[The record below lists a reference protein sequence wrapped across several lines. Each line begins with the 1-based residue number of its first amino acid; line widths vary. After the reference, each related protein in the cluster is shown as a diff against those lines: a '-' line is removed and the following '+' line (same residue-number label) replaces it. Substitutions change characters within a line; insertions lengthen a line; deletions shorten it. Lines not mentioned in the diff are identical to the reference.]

1 MSIVRAI
8 HLERWAGTNMAR
20 DKLGELLRRLIHAAI
35 PISAIQDVRFL
46 ANESNQLAGWDGL
59 LECRSSV
66 HWIPNGRS
74 VWELG
79 AGRTPREKIKDD
91 FTIRRDQALPF
102 GWHKDATTY
111 VAVTLRKLN
120 DLASLENELKQNSPW
135 QKVKIYDAQ
144 SLEEWIERSLGVE
157 VWLQEQG
164 VGLPPTI
171 HTLERFWRQW
181 SHGTNP
187 IVSTKLVLTD
197 RKEFSHSFQNS
208 LKVQGGVFG
217 VQADSPDEA
226 LAFVFAAIDAGDSNF
241 REHFLARAI
250 VVSEKEDTDCLKDIE
265 PQCIILRPPAT
276 ENAQIC
282 ARFGHTVINALG
294 NSSLSQKIDFR
305 LRRPQRSSFTAALIE
320 MGKAKE
326 QAEVEARACGASPS
340 IWRVWNLL
348 QQADVGS
355 DIPDWA
361 REEHAQR
368 VVPAILLGGWS
379 DRFAGDREIV
389 KEFTG
394 EEFEKY
400 RDGIQPLVFKD
411 NPLLTR
417 IDDTWVVT
425 APATAFA
432 LVINHITTGH
442 LEKLSKIV
450 NSVFKETDPTIDLH
464 PDERPYAAMRNK
476 GMSHSTWLRDGIAET
491 LLRIVV
497 IGERLEK
504 SGIIPKNQ
512 SCQSYVDQLIRDL
525 PGLSEDWRLLASL
538 RNQLPVFAE
547 AAPIPFLE
555 ALERLLQ
562 GEPEKIRPIF
572 AEGDSMFGHA
582 FHPNLLW
589 ALETLAWEPSLLGRV
604 ALILARLAKIDPG
617 GRLSNRPINSLREIL
632 LAWHPNT
639 SANLENRLRVLDLII
654 EREPETGWALLSAL
668 LPNPHEIAHNT
679 HEPIWKDFGRSNR
692 EPVTR
697 LIVWKAYEEFVSRAL
712 KHARLEPSRW
722 KTLLGVYPNVAE
734 SHQQEI
740 EKGLEELSEA
750 VLTEESRKDI
760 WETLRKFVNRHR
772 GFPES
777 SWALSGA
784 RLDRLNAIKEHFT
797 PIDNI
802 DKIAW
807 LFNEHFPDI
816 PVPKRPITEME
827 RTLEMLRKDAI
838 EHLWK
843 MCGDPSLIA
852 LLDRVTFPGL
862 VAPSLLSVMPDEVE
876 TLNVFD
882 TTNCGTDNQRIFA
895 RCLSGEAYKR
905 FGDGWTDQLR
915 SRISDSAWTTATI
928 VNALVYYPDSIRTF
942 ELVGSFGS
950 EVEQHYWAE
959 RSSWF
964 HLDESNAYM
973 FAVRKMLL
981 AGRALDIIEQLSI
994 HLAEVDSELII
1005 RILDQALQE
1014 LNEGRTP
1021 RAGSGDVGYFVES
1034 MFDALSSRNDVDKS
1048 SLARREYK
1056 YLPLLTRHFE
1066 KKDLTLHE
1074 FLATDPDFFVEVLS
1088 DLYRPASRAI
1098 EDYEISEEQ
1107 RIRAD
1112 FAWKLLQSWRHP
1124 PGVEKGGQANG
1135 SKLREWVNRV
1145 RLLAS
1150 EKDRANIAD
1159 ENIGKILFYFPSDP
1173 NDMAWPHIELRSLLE
1188 ELENEHIERGIETEQ
1203 FNSRGTTSRGVFD
1216 GGSQERELAKR
1227 WRDWEDTLGVR
1238 WPRTRAMLDRIADSW
1253 EDVAKREDSQA
1264 MKNRLQYG

>member
-1 MSIVRAI
+1 MSLIRAI
-8 HLERWAGTNMAR
+8 HLKQWANTNIAR
-20 DKLGELLRRLIHAAI
+20 DKLGELLRKLIRSSIPKPAI
-35 PISAIQDVRFL
+35 RRIDFL
-46 ANESNQLAGWDGL
+46 ANESNQLPDWDGIL
-59 LECRSSV
+59 DCDSQAS
-66 HWIPNGRS
+66 WIPDGKS
-74 VWELG
+74 VWEIG
-79 AGRTPREKIKDD
+79 TGGDKRDK
-91 FTIRRDQALPF
+91 IRRDFKKRRDKKLPLD
-102 GWHKDATTY
+102 WQRNDTTY
-111 VAVTLRKLN
+111 VAVTLR
-120 DLASLENELKQNSPW
+120 DLKDSITLENELEQDRLWK
-135 QKVKIYDAQ
+135 KIKIYCAHD
-144 SLEEWIERSLGVE
+144 LEQWIESSPYVAI
-157 VWLQEQG
+157 WLQEQE
-164 VGLPPTI
+164 VGPAPSI
-171 HTLERFWRQW
+171 HTLNW
-181 SHGTNP
+181 SWQKWSEGTQP
-187 IVSTKLVLTD
+187 KVSTKLVLAD
-197 RKEFSHSFQNS
+197 REQHAQELRSA
-208 LKVQGGVFG
+208 LKTSGNIIN
-217 VQADSPDEA
+217 VQADSQEEA
-226 LAFVFAAIDAGDSNF
+226 LAFVYAAIDTGESSF
-241 REHFLARAI
+241 REQFLNSAI
-250 VVSEKEDTDCLKDIE
+250 VVSEKRDTDYLRNME

-282 ARFGHTVINALG
+282 ARFGHTVVNALG

-361 REEHAQR
+361 REGHAQR

-411 NPLLTR
+411 HPLLTR

-464 PDERPYAAMRNK
+464 PDERPYAAMRTK
-476 GMSHSTWLRDGIAET
+476 GMRYSTWLRDGIAET

-497 IGERLEK
+497 IGDRLEK
-504 SGIIPKNQ
+504 TGVIPKNQ
-512 SCQSYVDQLIRDL
+512 SCESYVDQLFRGL

-538 RNQLPVFAE
+538 RNQLPVLAE
-547 AAPIPFLE
+547 AAPNPFLE
-555 ALERLLQ
+555 ALESLLQ

-572 AEGDSMFGHA
+572 AEGDTMFGHA

-604 ALILARLAKIDPG
+604 ALILARLSKIDPG

-750 VLTEESRKDI
+750 ALTEESRKDI

-816 PVPKRPITEME
+816 PVPKRPITEVE
-827 RTLEMLRKDAI
+827 RALEMLRNDAI

-843 MCGDPSLIA
+843 KGGSSSLIT

-862 VAPSLLSVMPDEVE
+862 VAPSLLRAMSNEAE
-876 TLNVFD
+876 TLNVFGV
-882 TTNCGTDNQRIFA
+882 TSCGTDNQRVFA
-895 RCLSGEAYKR
+895 RYLSGEAYKR
-905 FGDGWTDQLR
+905 FGGGWTDQLR
-915 SRISDSAWTTATI
+915 SRTNDSAWTTATI
-928 VNALVYYPDSIRTF
+928 VNALVYYPDSIKTF
-942 ELVGSFGS
+942 ELVSSFGS

-959 RSSWF
+959 RNGWF
-964 HLDESNAYM
+964 LIDDSNTFM
-973 FAVRKMLL
+973 FAMTKMQLS
-981 AGRALDIIEQLSI
+981 GRALDIVPQLLN
-994 HLAEVDSELII
+994 HLAEIDSDQIL
-1005 RILDQALQE
+1005 RIFDQVLQE
-1014 LNEGRTP
+1014 LNEGKTSRV
-1021 RAGSGDVGYFVES
+1021 GGGDVGFYIEGL
-1034 MFDALSSRNDVDKS
+1034 FDALRSRNDVDKS
-1048 SLARREYK
+1048 LLARREYK

-1074 FLATDPDFFVEVLS
+1074 FLATDPDFFVEVLC

-1112 FAWKLLQSWRHP
+1112 FAWKLLQSWRQP

-1150 EKDRANIAD
+1150 EKDRTNTAD
-1159 ENIGKILFYFPSDP
+1159 ENIGKILFYFPNDP
-1173 NDMAWPHIELRSLLE
+1173 NDMAWPHIELRRLLE
-1188 ELENEHIERGIETEQ
+1188 DLENEHIERGIEIEQ
-1203 FNSRGTTSRGVFD
+1203 LNSRGTTSRGVFD
-1216 GGSQERELAKR
+1216 GGSQERELAKK
-1227 WRDWEDTLGVR
+1227 WRNWADTLGVR
-1238 WPRTRAMLDRIADSW
+1238 WPRTKAMLDRIADSW
-1253 EDVAKREDSQA
+1253 EDIAKQEDSQA